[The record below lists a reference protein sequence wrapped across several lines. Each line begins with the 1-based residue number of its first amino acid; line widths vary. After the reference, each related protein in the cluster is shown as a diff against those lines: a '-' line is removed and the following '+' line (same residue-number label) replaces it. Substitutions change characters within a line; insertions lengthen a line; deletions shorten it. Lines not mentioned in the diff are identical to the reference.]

1 MVLFHSPWLQRSQ
14 TRSRTSSFSGKHG
27 FARRLAHLVASH
39 EHDVASPEPLLQTAE
54 LVCVV
59 APSQQPSMAA

>member
-14 TRSRTSSFSGKHG
+14 TRSRTPSFSGRQG
-27 FARRLAHLVASH
+27 YARRLAHLVASH
-39 EHDVASPEPLLQTAE
+39 EHVAVSPQPQLQTAE

-59 APSQQPSMAA
+59 EPSQRQSMAA